1 MRQFFYLLVMLN
13 LLLFL
18 WIYQAEQQLDHQQ
31 SGHPSIGDLQVVSY
45 DAKQEVNSGD
55 VTDTEAGRSHQVSGS
70 NNNPDEGKRFQS
82 FKQCTETGPVMTHA
96 QAKILGAKLTLFNQV
111 ASTRSEEVASIDAYY
126 EVILPP
132 LNSNDA
138 VTRKLLELQKSGV
151 SGALRIRTGKYRNG
165 ISLGVYHY
173 RDDAE
178 RRLLGARQFAENSV
192 IIERE
197 DESTPYWIETG
208 RSIEK
213 RLTADLAESIR
224 FQFSGMQMRNTNCVN
239 QD

>member
-18 WIYQAEQQLDHQQ
+18 WIYQAEQQLDHQH

-55 VTDTEAGRSHQVSGS
+55 ITNTEAGRSLQVSGP
-70 NNNPDEGKRFQS
+70 NTNPEKGQRSQS
-82 FKQCTETGPVMTHA
+82 LKQCTEIGPVMTYA
-96 QAKILGAKLTLFNQV
+96 QAKILGARLTRFNQI
-111 ASTRSEEVASIDAYY
+111 ASIRSEEVASIDAY

-178 RRLLGARQFAENSV
+178 RRLLGASQFAENSV
-192 IIERE
+192 IIEPE
-197 DESTPYWIETG
+197 NESTLYWIEIG
-208 RSIEK
+208 GSIEK
-213 RLTADLAESIR
+213 RLTADQVESIR
-224 FQFSGMQMRNTNCVN
+224 LQFNGVQMRHTDCVN